1 MNPEEIIA
9 EVSRLTGVT
18 VAEIKSA
25 VRRRREVYARTLAV
39 HEIRSSCLGWSLQN
53 IGDLFGTDH
62 SNIAH
67 SLRRHRDLIAT
78 DTTYRRNAETLSSNN
93 TTN

>member
-1 MNPEEIIA
+1 MNPEQIIA
-9 EVSRLTGVT
+9 EVSRLTGVA

-25 VRRRREVYARTLAV
+25 ARRRREVYARTMAV

-53 IGDLFGTDH
+53 IGDLFDTDH

-78 DTTYRRNAETLSSNN
+78 DTTYRRNAETLSQT

>member
-1 MNPEEIIA
+1 MTPDQIIA
-9 EVSRLTGVT
+9 EVCRITGV
-18 VAEIKSA
+18 AEAEMKSPI
-25 VRRRREVYARTLAV
+25 RRRREVYARTLAV

-67 SLRRHRDLIAT
+67 SLRRHRDLVAA
-78 DTTYRRNAETLSSNN
+78 DTTYRRNAETLSLNN